1 MTDPDIATVLRQM
14 KIPERMTS
22 SQALRDF
29 LLANTEDGRNVPTGP
44 EQVLQLNGLL
54 LLSHLEVI
62 NALGGRAIRAGALPE
77 VPARAEEAPKAQMV
91 VVRQTHSRRRHTR

>member
-62 NALGGRAIRAGALPE
+62 NALGALE
-77 VPARAEEAPKAQMV
+77 ERFARAEEAPKAQMV

>member
-29 LLANTEDGRNVPTGP
+29 LLANTEDGRNVPSLTP
-44 EQVLQLNGLL
+44 LGLWK
-54 LLSHLEVI
+54 SD
-62 NALGGRAIRAGALPE
+62 
-77 VPARAEEAPKAQMV
+77 
-91 VVRQTHSRRRHTR
+91 SRWSITRSSSKS

>member
-29 LLANTEDGRNVPTGP
+29 LLANT
-44 EQVLQLNGLL
+44 
-54 LLSHLEVI
+54 
-62 NALGGRAIRAGALPE
+62 
-77 VPARAEEAPKAQMV
+77 
-91 VVRQTHSRRRHTR
+91 

>member
-62 NALGGRAIRAGALPE
+62 NALGLW
-77 VPARAEEAPKAQMV
+77 KSD
-91 VVRQTHSRRRHTR
+91 SRWSITRSSSKS

>member
-62 NALGGRAIRAGALPE
+62 NALGAL
-77 VPARAEEAPKAQMV
+77 EERFVLEHYQKFQQELKKH
-91 VVRQTHSRRRHTR
+91 RKRRWW